1 VQAMGNKIV
10 KVNCPYCHKKSNI
23 QLRLFVD
30 NVNPVFCPLCKNKI
44 SHLMEIQSSAVIYN
58 IKNELDQLEV
68 LIEDLGVLH
77 LG

>member
-1 VQAMGNKIV
+1 
-10 KVNCPYCHKKSNI
+10 
-23 QLRLFVD
+23 
-30 NVNPVFCPLCKNKI
+30 
-44 SHLMEIQSSAVIYN
+44 MEIQSSAVIYN